1 MSLDT
6 LLINLQGYE
15 GSILKNLPCS
25 IDLNLKNKSF
35 SRMATQRLIE
45 NEILDNISLN
55 EMQKEH
61 NFHLKTVPVN
71 FGSFV
76 PLENM
81 LLVNSHLKDLYDEK
95 WEDSEL
101 CHLLIK
107 KILIIPFLVKDRNLG
122 QQNREIGKSF
132 IWQVNEEETN
142 EIKTEW
148 SLFRDYIRS
157 GSIPNTLDSEKKFL
171 TEKDTQFIHMRP
183 HASKGKFEYDKFG
196 NKVRNMCFMFNKGFL
211 RSIILKNK

>member
-35 SRMATQRLIE
+35 SRIAIQRLIE
-45 NEILDNISLN
+45 KEILGNSNLN
-55 EMQKEH
+55 EMQREH
-61 NFHLKTVPVN
+61 NFHLKTVPVMS
-71 FGSFV
+71 GSFV
-76 PLENM
+76 PMENM
-81 LLVNSHLKDLYDEK
+81 LLVNSHLRDLYDEN

-107 KILIIPFLVKDRNLG
+107 KILIIPFLIKDRNLG
-122 QQNREIGKSF
+122 QQNRVIGKSF
-132 IWQVNEEETN
+132 IWQANEEETN

-148 SLFRDYIRS
+148 SLFRDLIRS
-157 GSIPNTLDSEKKFL
+157 GSIPNTLNSEKKFL

-196 NKVRNMCFMFNKGFL
+196 NKVRNMCFMLNKGFL

>member
-6 LLINLQGYE
+6 LLLNLQGFE

-35 SRMATQRLIE
+35 SRMAIQRLIE

-55 EMQKEH
+55 EMQREH
-61 NFHLKTVPVN
+61 NFHLKTVTVM

-81 LLVNSHLKDLYDEK
+81 LLVNSHLKDLYDEN

-101 CHLLIK
+101 SIFIKK

-132 IWQVNEEETN
+132 ICKLNEEEIN

-148 SLFRDYIRS
+148 SLFRDLIRL
-157 GSIPNTLDSEKKFL
+157 GSIPNTLNSEKKFL

-196 NKVRNMCFMFNKGFL
+196 NKVRNMCFMLNKGYL

>member
-6 LLINLQGYE
+6 LLLNLQGFE

-55 EMQKEH
+55 EIQREY
-61 NFHLKTVPVN
+61 NFHLKTVPVM

-81 LLVNSHLKDLYDEK
+81 LLVNSHLKDLYDEN

-101 CHLLIK
+101 SIFIKK

-132 IWQVNEEETN
+132 ICQLNEEEAN

-148 SLFRDYIRS
+148 SLFRDLIRS
-157 GSIPNTLDSEKKFL
+157 GSIPNTLNSENKFL

-196 NKVRNMCFMFNKGFL
+196 NKVRNMCFMLNKGYL

>member
-6 LLINLQGYE
+6 LLLNLQGFE

-35 SRMATQRLIE
+35 SRTAIQRLIE

-55 EMQKEH
+55 EMQREH
-61 NFHLKTVPVN
+61 NFHLKTVPVM

-81 LLVNSHLKDLYDEK
+81 LLVNSHLKDLYDEN

-101 CHLLIK
+101 SIFIKK

-132 IWQVNEEETN
+132 ICKLNEEEIN

-148 SLFRDYIRS
+148 SLFRDLIRS
-157 GSIPNTLDSEKKFL
+157 GSIPNTLNSENKFL

-196 NKVRNMCFMFNKGFL
+196 NKVRNMCFMLNKGYL

>member
-1 MSLDT
+1 M
-6 LLINLQGYE
+6 
-15 GSILKNLPCS
+15 
-25 IDLNLKNKSF
+25 
-35 SRMATQRLIE
+35 
-45 NEILDNISLN
+45 
-55 EMQKEH
+55 
-61 NFHLKTVPVN
+61 
-71 FGSFV
+71 
-76 PLENM
+76 
-81 LLVNSHLKDLYDEK
+81 
-95 WEDSEL
+95 
-101 CHLLIK
+101 
-107 KILIIPFLVKDRNLG
+107 IIPFLVKDRNLG

-148 SLFRDYIRS
+148 SLFRDLIRS
-157 GSIPNTLDSEKKFL
+157 GSIPNTLNSEKKFL

>member
-35 SRMATQRLIE
+35 SRMATKRLIE

-61 NFHLKTVPVN
+61 NFNLKTVPVN

-107 KILIIPFLVKDRNLG
+107 KNFDY
-122 QQNREIGKSF
+122 SF
-132 IWQVNEEETN
+132 SC
-142 EIKTEW
+142 K
-148 SLFRDYIRS
+148 R
-157 GSIPNTLDSEKKFL
+157 
-171 TEKDTQFIHMRP
+171 
-183 HASKGKFEYDKFG
+183 
-196 NKVRNMCFMFNKGFL
+196 
-211 RSIILKNK
+211 